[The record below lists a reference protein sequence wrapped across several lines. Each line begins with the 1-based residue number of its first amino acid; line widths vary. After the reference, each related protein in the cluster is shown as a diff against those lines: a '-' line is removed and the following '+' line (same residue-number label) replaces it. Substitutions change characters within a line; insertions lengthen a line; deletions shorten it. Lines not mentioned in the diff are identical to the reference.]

1 MIRPD
6 AEPAL
11 AGELLARSEQYL
23 RERGA
28 RQLFGGGT
36 ARLAPF
42 YYGLYGGSEPSG
54 ILDSDRP
61 SQALFEAHG
70 YQPAS
75 RSLVL
80 HRELAQ
86 FRPVVDRQQMQ
97 IRRHNT
103 LQAVIDPPTSTWWDA
118 CLYEPLDRTEFVL
131 VPRGAT
137 APAARVYFWNM
148 ETMAPAWGVRA
159 AGIVG
164 LEVWGEQRRQG
175 LATFLLGEAI
185 RQMHAQG
192 VALAEVQVAADNE
205 SAVALFQKLGFN
217 EVDQAVHYRKP

>member
-1 MIRPD
+1 
-6 AEPAL
+6 
-11 AGELLARSEQYL
+11 
-23 RERGA
+23 
-28 RQLFGGGT
+28 
-36 ARLAPF
+36 
-42 YYGLYGGSEPSG
+42 
-54 ILDSDRP
+54 
-61 SQALFEAHG
+61 
-70 YQPAS
+70 
-75 RSLVL
+75 
-80 HRELAQ
+80 
-86 FRPVVDRQQMQ
+86 
-97 IRRHNT
+97 
-103 LQAVIDPPTSTWWDA
+103 
-118 CLYEPLDRTEFVL
+118 
-131 VPRGAT
+131 
-137 APAARVYFWNM
+137 M